1 VHVKDIVKIKIELNI
16 TKMHSV
22 SLHCMIMENE
32 TEGVVLYVHASQTE
46 KSG

>member
-1 VHVKDIVKIKIELNI
+1 MHVKDIVKIKIELNI